1 MDVDEVER
9 LYLGARYEQC
19 RELMRLA
26 QNAKSPAAQELLRN
40 AGLSSSAGMTNAHG
54 ELLRR
59 EEMIRATRL
68 EF

>member
-1 MDVDEVER
+1 MGIDEIER
-9 LYLGARYEQC
+9 IYLGDRYEQC
-19 RELMRLA
+19 KELMRLA
-26 QNAKSPAAQELLRN
+26 QNAQSSAAQEMLFN